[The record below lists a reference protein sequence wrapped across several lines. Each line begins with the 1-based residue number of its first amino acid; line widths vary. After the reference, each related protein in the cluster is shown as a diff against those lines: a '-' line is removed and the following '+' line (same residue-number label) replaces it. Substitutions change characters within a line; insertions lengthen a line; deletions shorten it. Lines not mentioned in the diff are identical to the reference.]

1 MKQPN
6 NLGTDRVSSL
16 ILKLMIPSMIAQ
28 LVNVLYSIVDRIY
41 IGNIPDTGALAL
53 AGAGICGPIVT
64 FLSSFGTL
72 VGLGGS
78 ILFSIRL
85 GEGKKESARQIL
97 NNCFLLLV
105 LLSLVL
111 TLAFLLLRRPLLY
124 CFGASDMVFP
134 YADTYMSIYT
144 AGTFFALL
152 SAGLNYFITCQ
163 GHPLLG
169 MMTVMIGAILNL
181 ILDPL
186 FIFGF
191 GMGIAGAAVATVLSQ
206 ITSCLFVFFVLFGH
220 KVSIRIGFG
229 SYQPKLMGRIILLG
243 LSPFLI
249 LATDSLIMIA
259 FNAMLQR
266 YGGARSDMLIACAT
280 IVQSYMLLITA
291 PMLGITGGCQPII
304 SYNYGAR
311 QPDRVREAVRRI
323 LTACLIFTGVMFLI
337 SQIFPL
343 YFVRI
348 FTQDASYIT
357 LTVWAIRVFTLSI
370 IPLSL
375 QYTFVDSLT
384 ALGASHVSLPLS
396 LLRKGLYFALICV
409 LPIVYTADTIFYAEP
424 LADAAAAV
432 FSTVTFLFLFPRWM
446 AARSTASRK
455 STPK

>member
-6 NLGTDRVSSL
+6 NLGTDRVSAL

-85 GEGKKESARQIL
+85 GEEKKESARQIL

-105 LLSLVL
+105 LLSLIL

-124 CFGASDMVFP
+124 CFGASDMIFP

-229 SYQPKLMGRIILLG
+229 FYQPKLMGRIILLG

-291 PMLGITGGCQPII
+291 PMLGITGGCP
-304 SYNYGAR
+304 AH
-311 QPDRVREAVRRI
+311 
-323 LTACLIFTGVMFLI
+323 F
-337 SQIFPL
+337 
-343 YFVRI
+343 
-348 FTQDASYIT
+348 
-357 LTVWAIRVFTLSI
+357 
-370 IPLSL
+370 
-375 QYTFVDSLT
+375 DSLSDFYRCHVPDLT
-384 ALGASHVSLPLS
+384 DLSTLFCPYIYAGCFLHYPYRLGYP
-396 LLRKGLYFALICV
+396 GLYPV
-409 LPIVYTADTIFYAEP
+409 HHTAQSAVHLCG
-424 LADAAAAV
+424 LAHGPGSFSCIAAPVSVA
-432 FSTVTFLFLFPRWM
+432 
-446 AARSTASRK
+446 
-455 STPK
+455 